1 MLPNK
6 PTHSSIIVSMKP
18 SVLWQS
24 NRVSWSSVSVIF
36 FLHVHIFG
44 LVFGWGVSLLQKK
57 KNPEHG
63 TLYCLYLNTFLLWI
77 ILFFENHTF
86 PLLSSAWNMIWQK
99 ELGVVLVPE
108 VFSMFVIYLY
118 QLWSWCSILHF
129 TLLLKLCPVILQS
142 SYWMFYS
149 DLNGHQQVS
158 RSKFQ
163 PFSGTHLQ

>member
-36 FLHVHIFG
+36 FACTHIWFG
-44 LVFGWGVSLLQKK
+44 LRLRSQSLAKK

-86 PLLSSAWNMIWQK
+86 PLLSSAWNVIWQK